1 MIGLLLLAITVAGAR
16 LPESARRPP
25 NIPDNEGRR
34 TITLKEAEPSSLDSL
49 SSPALSVREPGVSTI
64 SLQLAGDQTFPQP
77 PAVQEDSLPTIN
89 VGGRVFSNSKTV
101 FNVPAE
107 RKVVRQQFQPR
118 VPFLPQRREQLKPL
132 PVVSLTR
139 QPVST
144 SFVQRQ
150 EENNEAFRPY
160 SFQFEVADDE
170 EQTYHARQEEA
181 DESGEV
187 RGVYSFVDPFGSL
200 VTVNYRLVLLRWLCS
215 GVRLVAKFIDLS
227 NAFLT

>member
-1 MIGLLLLAITVAGAR
+1 M
-16 LPESARRPP
+16 
-25 NIPDNEGRR
+25 
-34 TITLKEAEPSSLDSL
+34 
-49 SSPALSVREPGVSTI
+49 
-64 SLQLAGDQTFPQP
+64 
-77 PAVQEDSLPTIN
+77 
-89 VGGRVFSNSKTV
+89 
-101 FNVPAE
+101 
-107 RKVVRQQFQPR
+107 
-118 VPFLPQRREQLKPL
+118 
-132 PVVSLTR
+132 
-139 QPVST
+139 ST